1 MKRMFPAPDTV
12 RGFSTNY
19 GLLSLY
25 GFEEGG
31 THADVKLGYKKFPS
45 FKYTAYGRNED
56 KANWSEATIFQV
68 KDANDELL
76 YHRVFVEFANT
87 SAEQELKEVNMLTHA
102 SVSRTASLLFSP
114 VYSKSLRFQFF
125 YVEKSAVHD
134 DVNQG
139 YNLAME
145 AVENYNKGQK
155 DVAFQQFEQAI
166 GV

>member
-1 MKRMFPAPDTV
+1 MKNKLLLLAGLGLLVAGGLMAQKVKKNRVGLEVPMKRMFPAPDTV

-45 FKYTAYGRNED
+45 FKYNAYGRNED

-114 VYSKSLRFQFF
+114 VYSKSLRFQF
-125 YVEKSAVHD
+125 SAV
-134 DVNQG
+134 
-139 YNLAME
+139 
-145 AVENYNKGQK
+145 
-155 DVAFQQFEQAI
+155 
-166 GV
+166 